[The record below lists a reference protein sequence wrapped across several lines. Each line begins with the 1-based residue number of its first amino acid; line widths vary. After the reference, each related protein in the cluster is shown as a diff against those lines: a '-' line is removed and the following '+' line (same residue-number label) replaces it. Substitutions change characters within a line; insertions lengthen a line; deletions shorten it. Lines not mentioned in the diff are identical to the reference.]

1 MSDEQKLPF
10 SINKQMDELRK
21 EVREQAR
28 EERSRRLE
36 ALDRIL
42 ANAQANPATFRRFWI
57 QPLLA
62 AGLSFEAAVARLVD
76 SYFQPN

>member
-42 ANAQANPATFRRFWI
+42 ATAQANPATFRRFWI